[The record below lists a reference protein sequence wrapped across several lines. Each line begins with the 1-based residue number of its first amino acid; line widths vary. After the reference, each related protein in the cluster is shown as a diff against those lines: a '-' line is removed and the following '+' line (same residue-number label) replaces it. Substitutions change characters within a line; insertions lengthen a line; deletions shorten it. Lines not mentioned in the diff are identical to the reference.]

1 MQIRNSAIYRDDDST
16 CAYGVLLMIL
26 DYGFQYEVSNSEVEM
41 LVSKHTGIDLEYAD
55 NVDELIED
63 NMDYIKDYYLEEAL
77 EYQKDLKALEKDIYA
92 YHGVS
97 RNDFK

>member
-1 MQIRNSAIYRDDDST
+1 
-16 CAYGVLLMIL
+16 MIL
-26 DYGFQYEVSNSEVEM
+26 DYGFEYEVPDSEVET
-41 LVSKHTGIDLEYAD
+41 LVSKHTEIDIEYLTD
-55 NVDELIED
+55 VDRDELIEH
-63 NMDYIKDYYLEEAL
+63 NMDYVLDYYREEAL

>member
-1 MQIRNSAIYRDDDST
+1 MQIRNSTIYRDDDST

-26 DYGFQYEVSNSEVEM
+26 DYGFEYEVPDSEVEK
-41 LVSKHTGIDLEYAD
+41 LVSKHTAIDIEYVD

-97 RNDFK
+97 TNDFK